1 MNFSWVNRKTLR
13 HASCQAFVYFAPVAA
28 IWINAIWSMYKL
40 TLIFNNTI
48 KLESSQ
54 NNHSTTSSTILLW
67 TEWVT
72 WLRHM
77 TKNVSLFL
85 KASIFTFYSTTQ
97 KKNIFLFLTF
107 VIFPFQIYPLWTISQ
122 CERKANNDRK
132 WCAFKRKVLVW
143 TRPKLFSFQ

>member
-67 TEWVT
+67 TEWVI
-72 WLRHM
+72 
-77 TKNVSLFL
+77 VFESLDFHFL
-85 KASIFTFYSTTQ
+85 LYNAKHFF
-97 KKNIFLFLTF
+97 FFFLTF

-143 TRPKLFSFQ
+143 TRPKWFSFQ